1 MYLAGPKG
9 PTEKRN
15 AELIGGLSLVGTKG
29 TFCAVLTE
37 RQLTIERFD
46 GKGVRLD
53 LAAIDRMRHLK
64 VPLLPAGIAPL
75 GLLAIYLG
83 ISTIV
88 SPWKWL
94 AIVMGILVV
103 TIYFLTKYSILA
115 IETGSG
121 DRHLISGEEGNLL
134 KLCMMVD
141 RVRHG
146 STIEEALLG
155 LEGLETELPTFPALR
170 DAKGLLPIPAEMLSK
185 PSSSASVEPEM
196 GVSDNTVKIE
206 EPIVLHEPTM
216 SAHFESQ
223 DGDFETVQT
232 SLDQHSPVVQH
243 SPVATSTKNA
253 YERAWP
259 GKQTPSWY
267 VENNLGDMKES
278 RIDSAVSDAAQGL
291 DLFASGGIF
300 DTDSSAVTHQERE
313 APPSIGF
320 GDLESTPT
328 PAQEQR
334 GMSSAQMIKLAH
346 SSSGT
351 PGGPYISPMLPP
363 PTEEAV
369 REECRAGVVRQAKA
383 KRELRHR
390 KSFENLQQ
398 PANLEEYPAL
408 NRLAATMGSNRVS
421 SGNRRKREFSSGWL
435 GRLLRPSSAL
445 TRSYPPSRANAG
457 ATDKK
462 QERGLSRFQTAQHMR
477 LRNDQNHQVEVGAR
491 IRSMQTATGAS
502 SARGALDSIVSRMAS
517 GEDFPPRL
525 LETSTNSLRFNQLKP
540 TSTEEDPHP
549 LPGIRRL
556 G

>member
-206 EPIVLHEPTM
+206 ESIVLHEPTM

-351 PGGPYISPMLPP
+351 PGGPYISPMLPRRRRRQC
-363 PTEEAV
+363 V
-369 REECRAGVVRQAKA
+369 RSAG
-383 KRELRHR
+383 
-390 KSFENLQQ
+390 
-398 PANLEEYPAL
+398 LE
-408 NRLAATMGSNRVS
+408 
-421 SGNRRKREFSSGWL
+421 
-435 GRLLRPSSAL
+435 
-445 TRSYPPSRANAG
+445 
-457 ATDKK
+457 
-462 QERGLSRFQTAQHMR
+462 
-477 LRNDQNHQVEVGAR
+477 
-491 IRSMQTATGAS
+491 S
-502 SARGALDSIVSRMAS
+502 SARL
-517 GEDFPPRL
+517 RL
-525 LETSTNSLRFNQLKP
+525 RGN
-540 TSTEEDPHP
+540 
-549 LPGIRRL
+549 
-556 G
+556 